1 MKYIK
6 VAEIKDGKEH
16 VIFENSFKKIVLCTD
31 EYQGC
36 IGIEG
41 PMDMMKTIEE
51 MVQSW
56 CIGAL
61 DVDESSSIDD
71 LIETVVLQAS
81 IGVNIALLGLGPMG
95 DTIVKHEDDPEILAK
110 GKKLIAL
117 AEDLRDMLAER
128 LDDLTAK
135 LSVQTIEQFNE
146 ERGRELMEE
155 LEEFEKHDDK

>member
-6 VAEIKDGKEH
+6 VAEIKDGKER
-16 VIFENSFKKIVLCTD
+16 VIFENSFKKIILCTD
-31 EYQGC
+31 EYQGS

-41 PMDMMKTIEE
+41 PMDMTKTIEE

-71 LIETVVLQAS
+71 LIEAVVLQAS

-95 DTIVKHEDDPEILAK
+95 DTIVSNEEDPEILAK

-135 LSVQTIEQFNE
+135 LSVQTIEQFKE

>member
-6 VAEIKDGKEH
+6 VAEVNGGKEH
-16 VIFENSFKKIVLCTD
+16 VIFENSFKKVVLCTD
-31 EYQGC
+31 EYQGSV
-36 IGIEG
+36 GIDG
-41 PMDMMKTIEE
+41 PMDMMKMLEE

-61 DVDESSSIDD
+61 KVDESSDIDD

-117 AEDLRDMLAER
+117 AEDMRDMLAER
-128 LDDLTAK
+128 LGELT
-135 LSVQTIEQFNE
+135 SMFSIQTIEQFNE

-155 LEEFEKHDDK
+155 LEELEKHNEE